1 MDKNSSTLAS
11 FELKLTTEGLIV
23 LEKKIAPANEF
34 TEAMDKWN
42 PSYENTPAIESM
54 IKYSDEVFTVMLQ
67 VIQKMT
73 Y

>member
-11 FELKLTTEGLIV
+11 FKLKLTTEGLIV

-42 PSYENTPAIESM
+42 PSYENTPVIESM

-67 VIQKMT
+67 DIQKMT

>member
-1 MDKNSSTLAS
+1 MAASSTLAS

-42 PSYENTPAIESM
+42 PSYENTPVIESM

-67 VIQKMT
+67 DIQKMT

>member
-23 LEKKIAPANEF
+23 LEKKITPANEF

-54 IKYSDEVFTVMLQ
+54 IKYSDKVCTVMLQ
-67 VIQKMT
+67 DIQKMT

>member
-42 PSYENTPAIESM
+42 PSYENTPVIESM

-67 VIQKMT
+67 DIQKMT

>member
-1 MDKNSSTLAS
+1 MHKNSSTLAS
-11 FELKLTTEGLIV
+11 CELKLTTEGLII
-23 LEKKIAPANEF
+23 LEKQIAPANEF

-42 PSYENTPAIESM
+42 PSYENTPVIESM

-67 VIQKMT
+67 DIQKMT

>member
-11 FELKLTTEGLIV
+11 FKLKLTTEGLIV

-67 VIQKMT
+67 DIQKMT